1 MTDRLDILY
10 RQVDEESEKMTEDLL
25 NNMINHN
32 PKVEGSKHML
42 RERLREAVYNTSRE
56 ICIKSKEQEIHRLN
70 SMIGFI
76 KSPGV
81 KEGKTQKFSQ
91 ESEGEANQFTVP
103 HKTTKIPT
111 PVKNPVLAT
120 KNKYQQLEMKDK
132 ETDTGVSEE
141 HTKEILDSIA
151 TENKTKAQQEPVQ
164 RVRDRK
170 IPPIVVAGKMIM
182 TQATM
187 KKMKDITKK
196 KFVLEHK
203 PNSTIVLTQTIE
215 DHAEVKKLLEK
226 AEFQFHTYTHSDEKT
241 HAFILKGLDSEPD
254 PEDVKQALIE
264 EYRHQKAEKGKKKYV
279 NAPDPGNIWAK
290 RMQDREN
297 QNSAREARQPGSGAQ
312 ETQPIHNPPPN
323 NIPHAQVGTV
333 VSGGFANE
341 NSGQGIKALSDK
353 FKTSG
358 NLIDIPNMVIEMSNL
373 IQEVQRT
380 TDKYSRRRLLMN
392 FFYGDCLDF

>member
-1 MTDRLDILY
+1 MTDRLDIIY
-10 RQVDEESEKMTEDLL
+10 RQVDEEAGKMTEDLL
-25 NNMINHN
+25 NNMIDHN
-32 PKVEGSKHML
+32 PKMEGSKHIL

-56 ICIKSKEQEIHRLN
+56 LCIKSKEQEIHRLN

-76 KSPGV
+76 KSPGG

-91 ESEGEANQFTVP
+91 ESKEEESQFIVP

-111 PVKNPVLAT
+111 PVKNPVLVT
-120 KNKYQQLEMKDK
+120 KNRYKQLEVEDK
-132 ETDTGVSEE
+132 ETDTGISEE
-141 HTKEILDSIA
+141 HSKEILDSIA
-151 TENKTKAQQEPVQ
+151 TENKTKAHQEPVQ

-182 TQATM
+182 TQASM
-187 KKMKDITKK
+187 KKLKEITKE

-215 DHAEVKKLLEK
+215 DHGECANCTGAHPASYKQCPVYLNRLDVIEK
-226 AEFQFHTYTHSDEKT
+226 RK
-241 HAFILKGLDSEPD
+241 IL
-254 PEDVKQALIE
+254 
-264 EYRHQKAEKGKKKYV
+264 AEKGKKKYV

-290 RMQDREN
+290 RMQEREN

-312 ETQPIHNPPPN
+312 ETQPIQNPPPSN
-323 NIPHAQVGTV
+323 NIPHAQVGTA

-353 FKTSG
+353 FKTLG
-358 NLIDIPNMVIEMSNL
+358 NLIDIPNMVNEISNL

-380 TDKYSRRRLLMN
+380 TDKYSHRRLLMN
-392 FFYGDCLDF
+392 FLYGDRFDF